1 MRRNLS
7 RAAKAYIAATSGL
20 ALALAILLW
29 QVPVRPAQPAA
40 VLIVIGFGMLAHAFP
55 VQAAR
60 HQAYQATL
68 PFIVLAAALFN
79 TPQLLGFILLIHLAE
94 QLRTRRP
101 WYIQFFNV
109 CDYFVSAAI
118 AGLLY
123 RFAAGSPQVSPLAGI
138 EAGLAAGCAFVLIN
152 RLMLSGIL
160 WVARGV
166 SLVSSGLFK
175 ADLLAADLVITWV
188 STPMLILG
196 AMAGPWAM
204 LLSVGPLFLVRPAL
218 SYLLSQESRSLQRE
232 ASAA

>member
-20 ALALAILLW
+20 ALALTILLW
-29 QVPVRPAQPAA
+29 PVAVRPAHPVA
-40 VLIVIGFGMLAHAFP
+40 VLFVIGFGMLAHAFP

-68 PFIVLAAALFN
+68 PFIVLAAALFS

-118 AGLLY
+118 AGLLF
-123 RFAAGSPQVSPLAGI
+123 RFAAGSLQVSPLGDI
-138 EAGLAAGCAFVLIN
+138 EAGLAAGCAFVLLN
-152 RLMLSGIL
+152 RLMLGGIL
-160 WVARGV
+160 WLARG
-166 SLVSSGLFK
+166 LNLASSGLFK

-188 STPMLILG
+188 STPMMIL
-196 AMAGPWAM
+196 AALAGPWAM

-218 SYLLSQESRSLQRE
+218 SYLLTQEARTMRRE
-232 ASAA
+232 ATAA